1 MTTINLTQA
10 LCLTLVHSLWQ
21 GFLAAVAAGIII
33 LCTRKSR
40 AAVRYNLLTAD
51 LIFFLLVSGFTFF
64 HEVGR
69 GGAGSDAIVGK
80 VSGVE
85 ETAVLNGIQLQMPA
99 GIDRGT
105 GVIQEISAFIHLHA
119 STVVLVWMFC
129 LLGQLVQL
137 MGGLYQMGTLR
148 RRRVFP
154 PGAFWQERLQVL
166 AAGLG
171 IHKTVELIQSA
182 RVSVPSTFGFLKPSI
197 LVPLGML
204 MNLPADQV
212 ETILL
217 HELAHIRRNDYLAN
231 LLLHITEAV
240 FFFNPGVRWL
250 ATLIREEREACCDD
264 MVLMGTAD
272 RNSYF
277 DALVAFRE
285 NTMARRG
292 YALRVSAL
300 RLGGQGKTDLLWRIR
315 RMLNQENKK
324 LHIMEKA
331 ILSFGLTAVLVIGLI
346 SMRAAARQAEERQ
359 AGKSRQA
366 REHLWQGNDTLPVLS
381 SNGKR
386 VQAQFPSISTRVED
400 NGSQKKY
407 KIDATDADGNTFQLT
422 KVNGEVTELVI
433 NGKTIPEKDFDQYL
447 YIFEEIENRNHE
459 TAGEQGGED
468 KVAAAERELE
478 KAQERLDAVNHEQVD
493 AQQRVE
499 EEQEKQREKLE
510 EDQQKQ
516 QEKMEQDMEKQQE
529 AREKAQEEALQKAE
543 AAQEE
548 AQQKAEA
555 AQEKAEAAQ
564 EEAQQKAEQAAEKQQ
579 EDAEKQLAKQ
589 QEAYEKQQE
598 VYEKQQ
604 EEYARKQ
611 EEMANAG
618 DHSIRRIIRDMIDLG
633 LVESSDAVHSFRLDN
648 NGLTLNGA
656 RQSADA
662 YQALRVKYIRNAN
675 EHYIYTHNGN
685 GTTSDVKQ
693 ERK

>member
-33 LCTRKSR
+33 LCTRKSK

-51 LIFFLLVSGFTFF
+51 LVLLLLVSGFTLF
-64 HEVGR
+64 HELDRSSAGGDDGISMAGR
-69 GGAGSDAIVGK
+69 
-80 VSGVE
+80 VSGAE
-85 ETAVLNGIQLQMPA
+85 ETTVLNGIQLQVHA

-105 GVIQEISAFIHLHA
+105 GIFEQTVAFLHQHA
-119 STVVLVWMFC
+119 STVVMIWMLC

-137 MGGLYQMGTLR
+137 MAGLYQMGNLR
-148 RRRVFP
+148 KRRVFAA
-154 PGAFWQERLQVL
+154 GAFWQERLQEL
-166 AAGLG
+166 AARLG
-171 IHKTVELIQSA
+171 INKTVDLLQSA
-182 RVSVPSTFGFLKPSI
+182 KVNVPATFGFLKPSI

-204 MNLPADQV
+204 SNLPPDQV
-212 ETILL
+212 EAILL

-250 ATLIREEREACCDD
+250 ASLIREEREACCDD

-285 NTMARRG
+285 NTLVG
-292 YALRVSAL
+292 PSSYALQL
-300 RLGGQGKTDLLWRIR
+300 GQGKTDLLWRIR

-331 ILSFGLTAVLVIGLI
+331 ILSFGLTAILVIGLI
-346 SMRAAARQAEERQ
+346 SMRAAGRQAE
-359 AGKSRQA
+359 SRQTGKTREA

-381 SNGKR
+381 SNSGKQPQ
-386 VQAQFPSISTRVED
+386 VKFPSIITRVED

-459 TAGEQGGED
+459 TAGEQGNED

-478 KAQERLDAVNHEQVD
+478 KAQERLDAVNQEQVD
-493 AQQRVE
+493 AQQRIE
-499 EEQEKQREKLE
+499 EEQEKQQEKLE
-510 EDQQKQ
+510 EEQQKQ
-516 QEKMEQDMEKQQE
+516 QEKMEKDMEKLQE
-529 AREKAQEEALQKAE
+529 DREKV
-543 AAQEE
+543 QEE
-548 AQQKAEA
+548 AQQKAEELVQKQQEEMEKQQEA
-555 AQEKAEAAQ
+555 NEKAV
-564 EEAQQKAEQAAEKQQ
+564 EKQQ
-579 EDAEKQLAKQ
+579 EDAEREATKQ

-598 VYEKQQ
+598 AYEKQQ

-611 EEMANAG
+611 EVMANSG
-618 DHSIRRIIRDMIDLG
+618 DHTIRQIIRDMIDLG
-633 LVESSDAVHSFRLDN
+633 LVESTDAVHSFRLDN

-662 YQALRVKYIRNAN
+662 YQALRVKYIKNAI
-675 EHYIYTHNGN
+675 EHYSYSHNNN
-685 GTTSDVKQ
+685 GTTVDVKQ
-693 ERK
+693 DRN